1 MDAKQNISD
10 SYKQSS
16 RGSKAHPTQ
25 DLADAR
31 RLFAMLQRRRGTHQR
46 CAIWCTGHANNVI
59 AQVVWHVRV
68 PAVDTFLQ
76 WMSLPCFSAAKS
88 ATDRADKPGRLR
100 FLAPSFC
107 SLVQV
112 CSQPALA
119 DVILK
124 QGPVPTMRA
133 AILKLQSG
141 TSLTSVKQE

>member
-1 MDAKQNISD
+1 M
-10 SYKQSS
+10 
-16 RGSKAHPTQ
+16 
-25 DLADAR
+25 
-31 RLFAMLQRRRGTHQR
+31 
-46 CAIWCTGHANNVI
+46 
-59 AQVVWHVRV
+59 
-68 PAVDTFLQ
+68 DTFLQ